1 MMIVRVHVFVRALK
15 IVFKKQSLN
24 FEAKLNVFNNSLDGG
39 CPFTTFLYFPAS
51 LLLPVFVKVFLHF
64 EIKKQ
69 VGDC

>member
-1 MMIVRVHVFVRALK
+1 MYLTIPWMEDVLLLLFYI
-15 IVFKKQSLN
+15 
-24 FEAKLNVFNNSLDGG
+24 
-39 CPFTTFLYFPAS
+39 FPAS